1 MASNTVSVRRSASA
15 PTRSTCADLSDS
27 KGSRVRSSSCWGRG
41 MSGSSALPGT
51 GLRHSYSTSRIAG
64 ARFFMIGLLGGTF
77 DPIHFGHLRPAMD
90 LLDELGLDHVRLIP
104 CGVPPHRAAP
114 RAHAEQRLTMLR
126 LAVSGEPRLRVDER
140 ELRRPGP
147 SYMVDTV
154 LSLRE
159 ELGDT
164 PLALIIGMDALIG
177 LATWRRWRELVDLC
191 HLIVMERPGGTAP
204 ATGEL
209 AALVAARRVYEV
221 ADLRARA
228 AGGLLF
234 HRVTQ
239 LDISASR
246 IRALVGAGKS
256 PRYLLPEAVQDY
268 LRAAQLYRDEKHD

>member
-1 MASNTVSVRRSASA
+1 
-15 PTRSTCADLSDS
+15 
-27 KGSRVRSSSCWGRG
+27 
-41 MSGSSALPGT
+41 
-51 GLRHSYSTSRIAG
+51 
-64 ARFFMIGLLGGTF
+64 MIGLLGGTF

-114 RAHAEQRLTMLR
+114 RAHAELRRTMLR
-126 LAVSGEPRLRVDER
+126 LAVSGEPRLRVDVR

-147 SYMVDTV
+147 SFMVDTV

-159 ELGDT
+159 ALGDT
-164 PLALIIGMDALIG
+164 PLALIIGMDALNG

-191 HLIVMERPGGTAP
+191 LFFVLVWLGGFV
-204 ATGEL
+204 
-209 AALVAARRVYEV
+209 LVLGVFVVLVVARRVYEV

-228 AGGLLF
+228 AGGFLF
-234 HRVTQ
+234 LCVTQ

>member
-1 MASNTVSVRRSASA
+1 
-15 PTRSTCADLSDS
+15 
-27 KGSRVRSSSCWGRG
+27 
-41 MSGSSALPGT
+41 
-51 GLRHSYSTSRIAG
+51 
-64 ARFFMIGLLGGTF
+64 MIGLLGGTF

-114 RAHAEQRLTMLR
+114 RAHAEHRLTMLR

-164 PLALIIGMDALIG
+164 PLALIIGMDALNG
-177 LATWRRWRELVDLC
+177 LATWRRWRELVALC

-204 ATGEL
+204 APGEL
-209 AALVAARRVYEV
+209 AALGAARRVYEV
-221 ADLRARA
+221 ADFLARA
-228 AGGLLF
+228 AGG
-234 HRVTQ
+234 RGGRRG
-239 LDISASR
+239 AR
-246 IRALVGAGKS
+246 RGGAAARGRARGGAGGS
-256 PRYLLPEAVQDY
+256 PRGGGPE
-268 LRAAQLYRDEKHD
+268 

>member
-1 MASNTVSVRRSASA
+1 
-15 PTRSTCADLSDS
+15 
-27 KGSRVRSSSCWGRG
+27 
-41 MSGSSALPGT
+41 MSGSSALPCT
-51 GLRHSYSTSRIAG
+51 GLRHSCSTSRIAG
-64 ARFFMIGLLGGTF
+64 ARRFMIGLLGGTF

-104 CGVPPHRAAP
+104 CGVPPHRAAQ
-114 RAHAEQRLTMLR
+114 RAHAEHRLTMLR
-126 LAVSGEPRLRVDER
+126 RAVSGELCLRVDER

-164 PLALIIGMDALIG
+164 PLALIIGMDALNG

-191 HLIVMERPGGTAP
+191 HLIVMERPGGTAQAP
-204 ATGEL
+204 GEL

-221 ADLRARA
+221 AALRARA
-228 AGGLLF
+228 AGGLLL
-234 HRVTQ
+234 RRGTQ

-268 LRAAQLYRDEKHD
+268 LRAAQLYRYEKHD